1 MVDGRRLMKRFVL
14 LVVIAALAAV
24 GILYGL
30 RRAERT
36 PHATVTALL
45 PRGTILLG
53 HVPDFNRTRSEWH
66 QSDLYK
72 LYHEPAVQDFL
83 SKPLSKV
90 AQPDT
95 AANTVNEIAQL
106 DPKDAFLAVT
116 SIEDNNPHVAG
127 GFHFRGSQS
136 EAEKIIGKWRSRIVR
151 NASVTESVQYEQ
163 HKIDI
168 VGAAPN
174 QVATVYDGQWFF
186 ASNDLSELKAVLD
199 RADGRSLATPSVAAA
214 TGKDRQSTLE
224 ADDAFRGAMKHMPAS
239 YALCFYLQPKTLS
252 EKLVSLR
259 NAMGFAGDK
268 NTVVDQI
275 HIICAATRFDKGK
288 IRDVLFVGMPKT
300 QSEQKLTRS
309 SLELGTSETF
319 LYLATLLNPDRLAG
333 INQGGLPLGS
343 WLQKVFDTAAR
354 AGVTVDDW
362 KAAFDLE
369 LGSLADWPQSARWP
383 SIITTLRVKD
393 PTRAN
398 KVVNALTH
406 AIDEDVPWA
415 KTEKNGVLYFYMQ
428 SPASLFAITPTIAL
442 SKQVMI
448 VGLDSVSVETAMSR
462 STKPSSGL
470 ANSAAYKSAAHA
482 VPAPSDAFVYIDTAL
497 LYSRLDAAL
506 RPMLLMSAAFMPAIS
521 DYVDVGKLPPPETVT
536 KHLSPIVSSQRY
548 GGNGYVTESTGPVT
562 LEIGLGLPAVA
573 WAVSREHNH

>member
-1 MVDGRRLMKRFVL
+1 MKRFVL

-45 PRGTILLG
+45 PRGTVLLG

-95 AANTVNEIAQL
+95 AADTVNEIARL
-106 DPKDAFLAVT
+106 DPKDAFLALT
-116 SIEDNNPHVAG
+116 SIEDNNPHLAG
-127 GFHFRGSQS
+127 GFQFRGSQS
-136 EAEKIIGKWRSRIVR
+136 EAEKIIGKWRSKIVR

-186 ASNDLSELKAVLD
+186 ASNDLSELKAILD
-199 RADGRSLATPSVAAA
+199 RADGRSLATGSVAAA

-259 NAMGFAGDK
+259 NAMGIAGDK

-275 HIICAATRFDKGK
+275 HSICAATRFEKGK

-309 SLELGTSETF
+309 SLALGTSETF

-343 WLQKVFDTAAR
+343 WLQKVFDTSAR

-369 LGSLADWPQSARWP
+369 LGSLADWPQSAQ
-383 SIITTLRVKD
+383 
-393 PTRAN
+393 
-398 KVVNALTH
+398 
-406 AIDEDVPWA
+406 
-415 KTEKNGVLYFYMQ
+415 NGVLYFYMQ

-462 STKPSSGL
+462 STKPSTGL

>member
-1 MVDGRRLMKRFVL
+1 
-14 LVVIAALAAV
+14 
-24 GILYGL
+24 
-30 RRAERT
+30 
-36 PHATVTALL
+36 
-45 PRGTILLG
+45 
-53 HVPDFNRTRSEWH
+53 
-66 QSDLYK
+66 
-72 LYHEPAVQDFL
+72 
-83 SKPLSKV
+83 
-90 AQPDT
+90 
-95 AANTVNEIAQL
+95 
-106 DPKDAFLAVT
+106 
-116 SIEDNNPHVAG
+116 
-127 GFHFRGSQS
+127 
-136 EAEKIIGKWRSRIVR
+136 
-151 NASVTESVQYEQ
+151 
-163 HKIDI
+163 
-168 VGAAPN
+168 
-174 QVATVYDGQWFF
+174 
-186 ASNDLSELKAVLD
+186 
-199 RADGRSLATPSVAAA
+199 
-214 TGKDRQSTLE
+214 
-224 ADDAFRGAMKHMPAS
+224 
-239 YALCFYLQPKTLS
+239 
-252 EKLVSLR
+252 
-259 NAMGFAGDK
+259 
-268 NTVVDQI
+268 
-275 HIICAATRFDKGK
+275 
-288 IRDVLFVGMPKT
+288 LFVGMPKT

-309 SLELGTSETF
+309 SLALGTSETF

-333 INQGGLPLGS
+333 INQGGLPVGS
-343 WLQKVFDTAAR
+343 WLQEVFDTAAR

-406 AIDEDVPWA
+406 AIDEDVPWT

-462 STKPSSGL
+462 STKPSTGL
-470 ANSAAYKSAAHA
+470 ADSAAYKSAARA
-482 VPAPSDAFVYIDTAL
+482 VAAPTDAFVYIDTAL

-548 GGNGYVTESTGPVT
+548 DGDGYVTESTGPVT

-573 WAVSREHNH
+573 WAISRQHGE